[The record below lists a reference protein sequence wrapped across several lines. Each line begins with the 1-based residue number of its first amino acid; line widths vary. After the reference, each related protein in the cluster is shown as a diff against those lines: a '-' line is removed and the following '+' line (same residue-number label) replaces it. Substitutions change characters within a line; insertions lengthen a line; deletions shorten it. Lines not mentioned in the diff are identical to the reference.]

1 MIGCPFLL
9 RFPFLPLHRAQ
20 VLACGDGLHVLKLC
34 YLLLLLLVQLCLC
47 RRYLRFKSMQ
57 VLLFLFLLFF
67 PHRRAIADYLAGLRT
82 SLSIS
87 LLRSLR
93 CLHIHEVLVLKAVI
107 REELLL
113 RRPIFEVSEVFNHA
127 NELQAVSNASPQAS
141 LHKE

>member
-1 MIGCPFLL
+1 
-9 RFPFLPLHRAQ
+9 
-20 VLACGDGLHVLKLC
+20 
-34 YLLLLLLVQLCLC
+34 
-47 RRYLRFKSMQ
+47 MQ

-82 SLSIS
+82 TLSIS